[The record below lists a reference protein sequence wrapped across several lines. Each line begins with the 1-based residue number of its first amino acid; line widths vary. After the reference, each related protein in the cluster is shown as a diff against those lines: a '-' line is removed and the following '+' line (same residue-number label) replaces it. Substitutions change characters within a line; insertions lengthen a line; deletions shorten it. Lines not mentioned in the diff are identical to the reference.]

1 MGMISLD
8 YQDTVAIVR
17 LNRDIKNALDLKLV
31 SELDEILKRTRQDP
45 YVLGLVLGSS
55 SDKFFSIGFDIQKM
69 FDYPREDFELFYKA
83 FNRVCLSLYTF
94 PKPTVAAITGHAV
107 AGGCILVL
115 CCDYRFMGDQRRLM
129 GLNEIKLGV
138 PVPYLADCVLKD
150 IVGARIAKEMTDTG
164 EFYGPMESL
173 QMGLVD
179 KVLPTGEV
187 EEHALRK
194 VKGIESCPLKAFA
207 LIKQNRTEE
216 VEKRFLISGEKKAK
230 AFIDCW
236 YSGEARKLL
245 KDALKKF

>member
-1 MGMISLD
+1 MISVD

-31 SELDEILKRTRQDP
+31 GELDEILRITRQDQH
-45 YVLGLVLGSS
+45 VHGLVLGSS
-55 SDKFFSIGFDIQKM
+55 NDKFFSIGFDIQKM
-69 FDYPREDFELFYKA
+69 FDYPREDFEVFYKA
-83 FNRVCLSLYTF
+83 FNRVCLNLYTF

-115 CCDYRFMGDQRRLM
+115 CCDYRFMGDHGRLM

-138 PVPYLADCVLKD
+138 PVPYLADCVLRD
-150 IVGARIAKEMTDTG
+150 IVGTHITKEITDAG

-187 EEHALRK
+187 FAQALRK
-194 VKGIESCPLKAFA
+194 AKNIGSLPLNAFA

-216 VEKRFLISGEKKAK
+216 IEKRFLISGENNAK

-236 YSGEARKLL
+236 YSDEARKLL